1 MFKITK
7 DGATVAMTEAPN
19 YIKQAGNGCF
29 VLCPE
34 AEATGIAHNGTV
46 YHLLGR
52 PDMAGAEIT
61 VMLEETDAGAEIQA
75 ASVSAT
81 ENAKLSGQLSA
92 AARMYVQAATDVPDE
107 TALEMPD
114 LFKTWEEALAAGVT
128 LAENSII
135 NDGGTLYRVVAPGG
149 VLPQAHQPP
158 HGEGMLAVYRPIDT
172 THEGTLEDP
181 IPWVYGMDCTNGL
194 YYSYNA
200 TVYLCKADMK
210 PCVWAPGSAGLWQ
223 WEAVAAGTETEA

>member
-19 YIKQAGNGCF
+19 YIKQAENGCF

-114 LFKTWEEALAAGVT
+114 LFKTWEEVLAAGQNV
-128 LAENSII
+128 AQNAII
-135 NDGGTLYRVVAPGG
+135 NDGGTLYRVVAAGG
-149 VLPQAHQPP
+149 VLPQEHQPP

-172 THEGTLEDP
+172 AHAGTLEDP
-181 IPWVYGMDCTNGL
+181 IPWVYGMDCTEGL

-200 TVYLCKADMK
+200 TVYLCKANMT
-210 PCVWAPGSAGLWQ
+210 PCVWAPGTAGLWQ
-223 WEAVAAGTETEA
+223 WEAVE

>member
-19 YIKQAGNGCF
+19 YIKQAENGCF

-114 LFKTWEEALAAGVT
+114 LFKTVGGDFRSRKDCAPKDTHYKRRRNPLPCRAIGGRSAHGTPAAT
-128 LAENSII
+128 
-135 NDGGTLYRVVAPGG
+135 R
-149 VLPQAHQPP
+149 
-158 HGEGMLAVYRPIDT
+158 
-172 THEGTLEDP
+172 
-181 IPWVYGMDCTNGL
+181 
-194 YYSYNA
+194 
-200 TVYLCKADMK
+200 
-210 PCVWAPGSAGLWQ
+210 
-223 WEAVAAGTETEA
+223 

>member
-19 YIKQAGNGCF
+19 YIKQAENGCF

-61 VMLEETDAGAEIQA
+61 VMLEETDAGVEIQA

-114 LFKTWEEALAAGVT
+114 LFKTWAEILEAGKTVPNPLPCRAIGGRSAHGTPAAT
-128 LAENSII
+128 
-135 NDGGTLYRVVAPGG
+135 R
-149 VLPQAHQPP
+149 
-158 HGEGMLAVYRPIDT
+158 
-172 THEGTLEDP
+172 
-181 IPWVYGMDCTNGL
+181 
-194 YYSYNA
+194 
-200 TVYLCKADMK
+200 
-210 PCVWAPGSAGLWQ
+210 
-223 WEAVAAGTETEA
+223 

>member
-19 YIKQAGNGCF
+19 YIKQAENGCF

-81 ENAKLSGQLSA
+81 ENAQSIF
-92 AARMYVQAATDVPDE
+92 
-107 TALEMPD
+107 
-114 LFKTWEEALAAGVT
+114 LF
-128 LAENSII
+128 
-135 NDGGTLYRVVAPGG
+135 
-149 VLPQAHQPP
+149 
-158 HGEGMLAVYRPIDT
+158 
-172 THEGTLEDP
+172 
-181 IPWVYGMDCTNGL
+181 
-194 YYSYNA
+194 
-200 TVYLCKADMK
+200 
-210 PCVWAPGSAGLWQ
+210 GSALRLSVWLIYDLCFINR
-223 WEAVAAGTETEA
+223 